1 MYRQWNR
8 GITKGNIWIMSLPQ
22 IKSQL
27 KSDHKK
33 ISIMCC
39 WFVFSYKYGFFFLLG
54 KSHLK

>member
-8 GITKGNIWIMSLPQ
+8 GITKGNILIMSLPQ

-33 ISIMCC
+33 NINYVLLVCFQLQIRVFFSI
-39 WFVFSYKYGFFFLLG
+39 G
-54 KSHLK
+54 KITS